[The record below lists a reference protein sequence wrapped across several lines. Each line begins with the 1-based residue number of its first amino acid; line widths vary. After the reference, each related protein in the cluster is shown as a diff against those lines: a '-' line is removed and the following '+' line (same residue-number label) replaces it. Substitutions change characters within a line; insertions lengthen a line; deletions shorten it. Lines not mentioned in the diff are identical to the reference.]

1 MHKRKLL
8 PLDDLR
14 QERLVLLNMFANAKT
29 RYVKDNL
36 HHRIKAVNKD
46 LFTITKDT
54 KYL

>member
-1 MHKRKLL
+1 MSKRKLL

-14 QERLVLLNMFANAKT
+14 EERILLLSMYSKAETSYLKN
-29 RYVKDNL
+29 NL
-36 HHRIKAVNKD
+36 FHKIKAVNKD

>member
-1 MHKRKLL
+1 MPKRKLL

-14 QERLVLLNMFANAKT
+14 EERVLLLNMYSKAETTYLKN
-29 RYVKDNL
+29 NL
-36 HHRIKAVNKD
+36 FHKIKAVNKD

>member
-1 MHKRKLL
+1 MSKRKLL

-14 QERLVLLNMFANAKT
+14 EERVLLLRMYSKAETSYLKN
-29 RYVKDNL
+29 NL
-36 HHRIKAVNKD
+36 FHKIKAVNKD